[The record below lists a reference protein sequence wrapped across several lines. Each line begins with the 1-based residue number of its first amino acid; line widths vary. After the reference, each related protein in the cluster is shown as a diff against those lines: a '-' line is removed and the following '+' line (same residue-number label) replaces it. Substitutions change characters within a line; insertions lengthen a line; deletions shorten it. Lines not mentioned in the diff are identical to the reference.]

1 MAFDPGEGKEG
12 NLSFK
17 RFMMSANFY
26 DNAGG

>member
-12 NLSFK
+12 TLSFK
-17 RFMMSANFY
+17 RFMILANFY